1 MANISYYE
9 ISINFSTGNLMS
21 VETGNTHVTF
31 LLEYLNETNNTNI
44 TLLPKSLYTNYII
57 TIVVYNSE
65 RMSSQST
72 SKSFGM
78 KKHTQ
83 LLIK

>member
-78 KKHTQ
+78 
-83 LLIK
+83 

>member
-1 MANISYYE
+1 MDNCSLANISYE

-78 KKHTQ
+78 
-83 LLIK
+83 